1 MAQNN
6 SVYDPDADENPVKK
20 TAPSTD
26 AIKNQE
32 KSGNLFNPGGD
43 SKAKKAAGDA
53 MDPTSKMKD
62 GLFNAATGGE
72 MGAAKKAA
80 ALISGNKKKV
90 AAGGGI
96 VAVIISLILALFFVL
111 LPLKIEHMVKTLENK
126 YFSQSNSAMQKMNEK
141 IFKRYVKEKVFKDY
155 ADCKGGTINK
165 NCKRSAIA
173 NGTNPVTNTYRAWTE
188 ARIENQLADRGIVIE
203 KRGNNWFIKTPTD
216 SKDGVNLGSGND
228 DFDKNWDKANRGVI
242 RSQLNDSLDKETR
255 WKKVWLRY
263 RFGRLLEEKYGIK
276 RCMLFCGTRDAL
288 ADNKDKKVQAAKLYL
303 VQRVVA
309 PRSDI
314 LGEVFGCL
322 ITQECKPGTGDLKE
336 EANIDTTERPSG
348 EGEPSSKMQRGIRGK
363 LVAKVAEYSDVD
375 KLLTTSDEIKEKG
388 LTKYLV
394 EKALKPVFQEAA
406 GKIAGLAV
414 PGVGTVNFA
423 NTLIQT
429 SSNAGPKIKKLTY
442 LANAPS
448 AVQLYLNYRTYADEI
463 HIGKNTD
470 PAEVGSFV
478 DSLGPTKDTKEDPSV
493 GGTAG
498 AENSPLYSAINNTRQ
513 NSTSSSMLDV
523 FGTNSAYA
531 ASDKRLL
538 DIKSSKDYKC
548 NNGENVTSGQLICNE
563 EYLGGGSGIANGLHD
578 FFAKD
583 PLGKQIKNVADIWNA
598 TGGWVFKQFGDLT
611 AAVANEATSTLDDL
625 CKTGAGDVLG
635 LGYCQLKPVIA
646 GVTEN
651 VAKAVVSWLI
661 PNPYGANQSGGRTYN
676 LMAAGANVAGN
687 DSCSQMGCGA
697 STPEA
702 VAKIQNEQLQQ
713 EQQSFNT
720 LPMFAKLF
728 NTDTQYSLISRVAI
742 STPFTVSAAQSNFA
756 SIMTNPIGK
765 MFDSFGSLFAGR
777 RAFAA
782 NTQNTVDVFKIGVV
796 AFDQNSIPD
805 DPEKYWDE
813 NNCGDTSENGP
824 IAKWQ
829 KESADAANAVGD
841 STDGNGVNKDTYMP
855 IHKTSNTCLL
865 IKTATASAGGYYDSS
880 LLSEDDKKHIGTNS
894 TAATDTATV
903 EIDLNTLND
912 PSDKIACAEGSRDIG
927 VQDGYHGGQKVKVRV
942 CALDNV
948 PETGDLSPLPGANG
962 KLLVNSRLSAFY
974 VQLVKDAKDSG
985 VTGISAGEGFRTM
998 ARQRELRAQ
1007 LGGKAA
1013 QPGFSNHQ
1021 MGNAVDW
1028 SDSMAAYLRN
1038 KPHGLKAEVPDEAW
1052 HWSPTGN

>member
-1 MAQNN
+1 
-6 SVYDPDADENPVKK
+6 
-20 TAPSTD
+20 
-26 AIKNQE
+26 
-32 KSGNLFNPGGD
+32 SGNLFNPGGD

-62 GLFNAATGGE
+62 GLLNAATGGE
-72 MGAAKKAA
+72 MGVAKKAA

-96 VAVIISLILALFFVL
+96 VAAIVSLILALFFVL
-111 LPLKIEHMVKTLENK
+111 LHLKIDHMVKTLENK
-126 YFSQSNSAMQKMNEK
+126 YFSPSNSAMQKMNEK
-141 IFKRYVKEKVFKDY
+141 IFKQYVKEKVFKDY
-155 ADCKGGTINK
+155 ADCKGGSINK

-216 SKDGVNLGSGND
+216 SKNGVNLGTGTD
-228 DFDKNWDKANRGVI
+228 DFDKNWDKANRGII
-242 RSQLNDSLDKETR
+242 RSQVNDSLDKETR

-288 ADNKDKKVQAAKLYL
+288 ADKKDLKIQAAKLYL

-314 LGEVFGCL
+314 LGEVFSCL
-322 ITQECKPGTGDLKE
+322 ITETCTPGNGDLKE
-336 EANIDTTERPSG
+336 EPNIDTTERPSG
-348 EGEPSSKMQRGIRGK
+348 EGESSSKLQKGIRGK

-375 KLLTTSDEIKEKG
+375 KLLATNDKIKEKG
-388 LTKYLV
+388 LTGYLV
-394 EKALKPVFQEAA
+394 EKALQPIFKEGADKAA
-406 GKIAGLAV
+406 KYLV
-414 PGVGTVNFA
+414 PFVGEINMA
-423 NTLIQT
+423 NTIVQN
-429 SSNAGPKIKKLTY
+429 SSNAGPKVKKLIY

-470 PAEVGSFV
+470 PTEVGSFV

-493 GGTAG
+493 GGTGG
-498 AENSPLYSAINNTRQ
+498 AENSPLYSAINDTRQ
-513 NSTSSSMLDV
+513 SSTSSSMLDV
-523 FGTNSAYA
+523 FGTNRAFA

-538 DIKSSKDYKC
+538 DIKSSRDYKC
-548 NNGENVTSGQLICNE
+548 NNGKNVPSGKLVCDE
-563 EYLGGGSGIANGLHD
+563 EYLGGGVGFLNSVADFYKTPLGSAIKDIADVWNGLWKGPVTKYITAPISD
-578 FFAKD
+578 FTGAIAGEVSD
-583 PLGKQIKNVADIWNA
+583 QADNA
-598 TGGWVFKQFGDLT
+598 CKLTGGTVPP
-611 AAVANEATSTLDDL
+611 
-625 CKTGAGDVLG
+625 
-635 LGYCQLKPVIA
+635 GYCQLKPQMETA
-646 GVTEN
+646 MKKVTET
-651 VAKAVVSWLI
+651 VVQWII
-661 PNPYGANQSGGRTYN
+661 PNPYGTNQSGGRTYN

-813 NNCGDTSENGP
+813 HNCGDTSENGP

-880 LLSEDDKKHIGTNS
+880 LLSEDDKKHLNGSDAPATTE
-894 TAATDTATV
+894 TAGASVDTAHLFEDSSNVSCAQNTK
-903 EIDLNTLND
+903 DLGL
-912 PSDKIACAEGSRDIG
+912 
-927 VQDGYHGGQKVKVRV
+927 QDGYHAGTKVRIRI
-942 CALDNV
+942 CAVSNLVGNGQESAGGFGV
-948 PETGDLSPLPGANG
+948 SGADG
-962 KLLVNSRLSAFY
+962 KAVVNSRVSGAVY
-974 VQLVKDAKDSG
+974 AMVNAAKQDN
-985 VTGISAGEGFRTM
+985 VTLESNSTFRTM
-998 ARQRELRAQ
+998 AHQQDLCAKNTGCRSGDYTKVA
-1007 LGGKAA
+1007 K
-1013 QPGFSNHQ
+1013 PGNSNHQ
-1021 MGNAVDW
+1021 MGLAIDFSENQQSIKRGDTSWNWLNSNA
-1028 SDSMAAYLRN
+1028 SKFGY
-1038 KPHGLKAEVPDEAW
+1038 KPYANEAW